1 MVGLRFVSEGAFV
14 TPTIRVATLQRLD
27 RLKIDFAVPEKYA
40 LRVRVGSP
48 VTFVV
53 DGGERRYAGEIYA
66 IDPRIDPGTR
76 TVQLRAVCPNPGGRL
91 LPGAFANIEFTL
103 SSVADALLV
112 PSVAVIPGLT
122 EKNVFVVREGKA
134 VRRAVTTGMRTET
147 SVQIVAG
154 LEGGDVVITSGLQ
167 QIRAGQ
173 AVQIA
178 TEEAAK
184 ESPQRRSEAAG
195 EKKSVRLMIR

>member
-1 MVGLRFVSEGAFV
+1 M
-14 TPTIRVATLQRLD
+14 
-27 RLKIDFAVPEKYA
+27 
-40 LRVRVGSP
+40 
-48 VTFVV
+48 
-53 DGGERRYAGEIYA
+53 
-66 IDPRIDPGTR
+66 
-76 TVQLRAVCPNPGGRL
+76 
-91 LPGAFANIEFTL
+91 
-103 SSVADALLV
+103 ADALLV